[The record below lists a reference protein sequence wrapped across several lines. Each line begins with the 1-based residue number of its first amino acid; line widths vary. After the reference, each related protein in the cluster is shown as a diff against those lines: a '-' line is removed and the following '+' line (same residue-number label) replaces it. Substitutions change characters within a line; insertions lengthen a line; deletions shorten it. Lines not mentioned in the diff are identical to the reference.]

1 MNVFPLFSQK
11 MAELNKFTAER
22 NEETDAE
29 TPGPPGA
36 ETPSQTAEQQQQ
48 QEEEEGLVIQQVRTV
63 DQEGNLKVVYPSK
76 TDLPNA
82 DETLKII
89 W

>member
-1 MNVFPLFSQK
+1 MKFFPLLSQK
-11 MAELNKFTAER
+11 MAELNKITAER
-22 NEETDAE
+22 NEETDSEGPVPPGTE
-29 TPGPPGA
+29 TPN
-36 ETPSQTAEQQQQ
+36 QTTEQ
-48 QEEEEGLVIQQVRTV
+48 QEEEEGLVVQQVRTV
-63 DQEGNLKVVYPSK
+63 DQQGNLKVVYPSK

>member
-1 MNVFPLFSQK
+1 

-22 NEETDAE
+22 KEETDGE
-29 TPGPPGA
+29 GPGPPGTG
-36 ETPSQTAEQQQQ
+36 TPNQTTEQE
-48 QEEEEGLVIQQVRTV
+48 EEEEGLVIQQVRTV
-63 DQEGNLKVVYPSK
+63 DSEGNLKVVYPSK